1 MISLVAERIAELLHI
16 SIEQAEKIAP
26 QLQHEIFLN
35 NIIVSLNVVLVVVF
49 FSTFLIVLSIDEDG
63 KIFKPMVWACRISA
77 ITLLVLLVAWQFL
90 TPTLTLFRTLK

>member
-1 MISLVAERIAELLHI
+1 MINLVAERIAELLHI

-35 NIIVSLNVVLVVVF
+35 NIIIGLNVVLVVVF
-49 FSTFLIVLSIDEDG
+49 FLTSLIVLSIDEDE
-63 KIFKPMVWACRISA
+63 KIFKPMIWTCRISA
-77 ITLLVLLVAWQFL
+77 ITLLALLVTWQFL

>member
-35 NIIVSLNVVLVVVF
+35 NIIVS
-49 FSTFLIVLSIDEDG
+49 TLIVLFVVFSSTLLLVLVIDEYA
-63 KIFKPMVWACRISA
+63 KIFKPIVWTCRISA
-77 ITLLVLLVAWQFL
+77 ITLLVLLVSWQFL

>member
-49 FSTFLIVLSIDEDG
+49 FSTFLIVLSIDEDE
-63 KIFKPMVWACRISA
+63 KMFKPMVWTCRISA

-90 TPTLTLFRTLK
+90 TPTLTLFKTLK

>member
-35 NIIVSLNVVLVVVF
+35 NIIIGLNVVLIVVF
-49 FSTFLIVLSIDEDG
+49 FSTFLIILAIDEDE
-63 KIFKPMVWACRISA
+63 KIFKPIVWTCRISA

>member
-49 FSTFLIVLSIDEDG
+49 FSTFLIVLLIDEDE
-63 KIFKPMVWACRISA
+63 KIFKPMVWTCRISA

>member
-49 FSTFLIVLSIDEDG
+49 FSTFLIIISIDEDE
-63 KIFKPMVWACRISA
+63 KIFKSMFWGRQGE
-77 ITLLVLLVAWQFL
+77 LLYRFK
-90 TPTLTLFRTLK
+90 RK

>member
-35 NIIVSLNVVLVVVF
+35 NIIIALNVVLVVVF
-49 FSTFLIVLSIDEDG
+49 ISTILIVLVIDERE
-63 KIFKPMVWACRISA
+63 KIFKPIVWTCRISA

>member
-1 MISLVAERIAELLHI
+1 MISLVAKRIAELLHI

-49 FSTFLIVLSIDEDG
+49 FSTFLIVISIDEDE
-63 KIFKPMVWACRISA
+63 KIFKSMVWTCRISA

>member
-35 NIIVSLNVVLVVVF
+35 NIIVSLNVVLIVVF
-49 FSTFLIVLSIDEDG
+49 FSTFLIILSIDEDE
-63 KIFKPMVWACRISA
+63 KIFKPMVRTCRISA
-77 ITLLVLLVAWQFL
+77 ITLLMLLVAWQFL

>member
-49 FSTFLIVLSIDEDG
+49 FSTFLIVLSIDEDE
-63 KIFKPMVWACRISA
+63 KIFKPMVWTCRISA

>member
-49 FSTFLIVLSIDEDG
+49 FSTFLIILSIDDDE
-63 KIFKPMVWACRISA
+63 KIFKPMVWTCRISA

>member
-1 MISLVAERIAELLHI
+1 MINLVVERIAELLHI

-35 NIIVSLNVVLVVVF
+35 NIIIGLNVVLVVVF
-49 FSTFLIVLSIDEDG
+49 FSTLLIVLAIDERE

>member
-35 NIIVSLNVVLVVVF
+35 NIIIGLNVVLVVVF
-49 FSTFLIVLSIDEDG
+49 FSTLLIVLVIDERE
-63 KIFKPMVWACRISA
+63 KIFKPIVWTCRISA
-77 ITLLVLLVAWQFL
+77 ITLLVLLVSWQFL

>member
-49 FSTFLIVLSIDEDG
+49 FSTFLIVLSIDEDE
-63 KIFKPMVWACRISA
+63 KIFKPMVWTCRISA
-77 ITLLVLLVAWQFL
+77 ITLLLLLVAWQFL

>member
-35 NIIVSLNVVLVVVF
+35 NIISGLNVVLVVVF
-49 FSTFLIVLSIDEDG
+49 ISTLLIVLVIDERE
-63 KIFKPMVWACRISA
+63 KIFKPIVWTCRISA
-77 ITLLVLLVAWQFL
+77 ITLVALLVAWQFL

>member
-49 FSTFLIVLSIDEDG
+49 FSTFLIILSIDEDE
-63 KIFKPMVWACRISA
+63 KIFKPMVWTCRISA
-77 ITLLVLLVAWQFL
+77 ITLLMLLVAWQFL

>member
-49 FSTFLIVLSIDEDG
+49 FSTFLIVLSIDEDE
-63 KIFKPMVWACRISA
+63 KIFKPMVWTCRISA

-90 TPTLTLFRTLK
+90 TPTLTLFKTLK

>member
-49 FSTFLIVLSIDEDG
+49 FSTFLIVLSIDEDE
-63 KIFKPMVWACRISA
+63 KIFKPMVWTCRISA
-77 ITLLVLLVAWQFL
+77 ITLLVSLVAWQFL

>member
-16 SIEQAEKIAP
+16 SIKQAEKIAP

-49 FSTFLIVLSIDEDG
+49 FSTFLIVLSIDEDE
-63 KIFKPMVWACRISA
+63 KIFKPMVWTCRISA

>member
-1 MISLVAERIAELLHI
+1 MISLVVERIAELLHI

-49 FSTFLIVLSIDEDG
+49 FSTFLIVLSIDEDE
-63 KIFKPMVWACRISA
+63 KIFKPMVWTCRISA

>member
-26 QLQHEIFLN
+26 QLQYEIFLN
-35 NIIVSLNVVLVVVF
+35 NIITATLVVLIVVF
-49 FSTFLIVLSIDEDG
+49 ASTFLIVLAVDEYE
-63 KIFKPMVWACRISA
+63 KYFKPTVWTCRISA
-77 ITLLVLLVAWQFL
+77 ILIVALMISWQFL

>member
-16 SIEQAEKIAP
+16 PIEQAEKIAP

-49 FSTFLIVLSIDEDG
+49 FSTFLIVLSIDEDE
-63 KIFKPMVWACRISA
+63 KIFKPMVWTCRISA

>member
-35 NIIVSLNVVLVVVF
+35 SVIVATLVILVIVF
-49 FSTFLIVLSIDEDG
+49 FATFLIVLAIDEDE
-63 KIFKPMVWACRISA
+63 KIFKPMVLTCRISA

>member
-49 FSTFLIVLSIDEDG
+49 FSTFLIVISIDEDE
-63 KIFKPMVWACRISA
+63 KIFKPMVWTCRISA

>member
-16 SIEQAEKIAP
+16 SIEKAEKIAP

-49 FSTFLIVLSIDEDG
+49 FSTFLIVLSIDEDKKYSSLWFG
-63 KIFKPMVWACRISA
+63 HVEYLQSRFWCC
-77 ITLLVLLVAWQFL
+77 
-90 TPTLTLFRTLK
+90 

>member
-1 MISLVAERIAELLHI
+1 MINLVAERIAELLHI

-35 NIIVSLNVVLVVVF
+35 NIIIGLNVVLVVVF
-49 FSTFLIVLSIDEDG
+49 FSTLLIILAIDEDE
-63 KIFKPMVWACRISA
+63 KIFKPIVWTCRISA

>member
-49 FSTFLIVLSIDEDG
+49 FSTFLIVISIDEDE
-63 KIFKPMVWACRISA
+63 KIFKSMVWICRISA

-90 TPTLTLFRTLK
+90 TPTLTLFKTLK

>member
-26 QLQHEIFLN
+26 QLQHEIFLD
-35 NIIVSLNVVLVVVF
+35 NIIFGLNIVLVVVF
-49 FSTFLIVLSIDEDG
+49 LSTLLIVIVIDETE
-63 KIFKPMVWACRISA
+63 KIFKPVVWTCRISA

>member
-35 NIIVSLNVVLVVVF
+35 SVIIATLVILFVVF
-49 FSTFLIVLSIDEDG
+49 FSTILLVLAIDEHT
-63 KIFKPMVWACRISA
+63 KIFKPIVWTCRISA
-77 ITLLVLLVAWQFL
+77 ITLLVLLVSWQFL

>member
-49 FSTFLIVLSIDEDG
+49 FSTFLIVLSIDEDE

-90 TPTLTLFRTLK
+90 TPTLTLFKTLK

>member
-1 MISLVAERIAELLHI
+1 MINLVAERIAELLHI

-35 NIIVSLNVVLVVVF
+35 NIIIGLNVVLVVVF
-49 FSTFLIVLSIDEDG
+49 FSTLLIVLAIDEDE
-63 KIFKPMVWACRISA
+63 KMFKPIVWTCRISA

>member
-49 FSTFLIVLSIDEDG
+49 FSTFLIVISIDEDE
-63 KIFKPMVWACRISA
+63 KIFKSMVWTCRISA

>member
-1 MISLVAERIAELLHI
+1 MINLVAERIAELLHI

-35 NIIVSLNVVLVVVF
+35 NIIIATLVVLVIVF
-49 FSTFLIVLSIDEDG
+49 ASTFLIVLAIDEYE
-63 KIFKPMVWACRISA
+63 KIFKPTVWACRISA
-77 ITLLVLLVAWQFL
+77 IMFVIIIIAWQFL

>member
-49 FSTFLIVLSIDEDG
+49 FSTFLIILSIDEYD

-77 ITLLVLLVAWQFL
+77 ITLVVLLVAWQFL

>member
-1 MISLVAERIAELLHI
+1 MTSLVAERIAELLHI

-35 NIIVSLNVVLVVVF
+35 SIITGLNVVLVVVF
-49 FSTFLIVLSIDEDG
+49 ISTLLIVLVIDEHE
-63 KIFKPMVWACRISA
+63 KIFRPIVWTCRISA

>member
-49 FSTFLIVLSIDEDG
+49 FSTFLIILSIDEDEQ
-63 KIFKPMVWACRISA
+63 IFKPMVWTCRISA

>member
-35 NIIVSLNVVLVVVF
+35 NIIIGLNTVLVVVF
-49 FSTFLIVLSIDEDG
+49 ISTLLIVLVIDERE
-63 KIFKPMVWACRISA
+63 KIFKPIVWTCRISA